1 MTISRQEKL
10 QLAMANARQI
20 LGQEN
25 ITSIKSKSQLNR
37 LRNDSKRVDEREGN
51 LITRTKVNTRPTF
64 DIIADR
70 VLGEDTQSEN
80 SEYSQNKITLAKIA
94 AQRMNKLRDEKE
106 ILEIDDD
113 MFGEELGL
121 LKDGKPIW
129 TEVLDNQR
137 GYSINMPE
145 LDFKDSTFKPEWP
158 PILRISNHNTWKTW
172 SVLEENSRASGACEK
187 IVEKPGNLMNPLL
200 ILANEGCGKSHILHA
215 TSQAMIRRQDGNVH
229 LISVS
234 RLASENRLPN
244 GWQDAVSHANLVAI
258 DDLHLAQNRLATELG
273 LLIDYALNMGVQIIA
288 TSRTEAK
295 DWGTSR
301 LWEVMKSATNIWMM
315 NPSSASLITHLRR
328 KTVGRALLLDD
339 SMLATIVLHG
349 GKHWRSVDAAFEKI
363 ALAIESGERIISPNH
378 ISSILE
384 SAPMP
389 QTKVE
394 EFVEKQTIEEVAS
407 KVITD
412 TLDHLYSD
420 TVFGGVELKSKLPE
434 LSDDWEVP
442 EINIDS
448 NKEIQTELVDGNLLP
463 HSSNTLT
470 VDERDEYLLEDK
482 KELEAFDQVRVDE
495 TVTSIDKITDN
506 MFEGLKQSHL
516 ESSEDLASLE
526 LELIHLAEVARK
538 ADVDELIQIADR
550 IGEIEYQLGNVSHAP
565 IYTTLK
571 PIKKLKVK
579 GES

>member
-25 ITSIKSKSQLNR
+25 ITSAKSKSQLNR

-172 SVLEENSRASGACEK
+172 SVLEENSQASGACEK

-448 NKEIQTELVDGNLLP
+448 NREIQAELVDGNLLP